1 MSTMSST
8 ITTNIAASP
17 PGSRRTLR
25 IGFHVRAGY
34 AGAGFLSLFR
44 RFLCAVDCFFLLVS
58 EVRFPFSCRFSGL
71 SVSRSVYACF
81 RTEAGNLPRAGD
93 SGGSL
98 RGMPGAGRGV
108 AGLRQGSCGPR
119 SCESP
124 QKRQGRGNYTLAGV
138 VCGMGGSGSCRKVCL
153 LNFFVARLGPVARSA
168 SRATDNWLVVLWKMA
183 AAVGK
188 ARTGDPDPRSGVVRP
203 GVGIRR

>member
-44 RFLCAVDCFFLLVS
+44 RFLCAVDCFLLVS

-81 RTEAGNLPRAGD
+81 RTGAGNLPNPRQTYFVILSVSEGSIWGKVTD
-93 SGGSL
+93 SSSIFRSSQNDNAVFALNHFLSGTHSCARPGRL
-98 RGMPGAGRGV
+98 RGSRFQREPAPGAKSSVSER
-108 AGLRQGSCGPR
+108 ACG
-119 SCESP
+119 
-124 QKRQGRGNYTLAGV
+124 T
-138 VCGMGGSGSCRKVCL
+138 CL
-153 LNFFVARLGPVARSA
+153 P
-168 SRATDNWLVVLWKMA
+168 
-183 AAVGK
+183 
-188 ARTGDPDPRSGVVRP
+188 
-203 GVGIRR
+203 

>member
-1 MSTMSST
+1 M
-8 ITTNIAASP
+8 
-17 PGSRRTLR
+17 RRRL
-25 IGFHVRAGY
+25 
-34 AGAGFLSLFR
+34 
-44 RFLCAVDCFFLLVS
+44 FFLLVS

-81 RTEAGNLPRAGD
+81 RTGAGNLPRAGD

-138 VCGMGGSGSCRKVCL
+138 ACGMDGSGSCRKVCL

-183 AAVGK
+183 AALASAGPQTSGCRRACPAGCV
-188 ARTGDPDPRSGVVRP
+188 RIPDRLTLSF
-203 GVGIRR
+203 

>member
-81 RTEAGNLPRAGD
+81 RTGACGVCPVPAGVLRISAAG
-93 SGGSL
+93 G
-98 RGMPGAGRGV
+98 
-108 AGLRQGSCGPR
+108 CCPR

-138 VCGMGGSGSCRKVCL
+138 ACGMGGSGSCRKVCL